1 MPLIFDQ
8 KKLFELTVK
17 DNQPNKI
24 KEIHTRLVKNFLNI
38 VILINLTG
46 TKGITGYDIV
56 KSIQQK
62 HGIRLCGNS
71 VYRVV
76 HALEYAEL
84 VKGKEEE
91 SGKILYSLTPQGRA
105 IINDVLKSR
114 KEIEMYMSKIFEA

>member
-8 KKLFELTVK
+8 KRLFELQVK
-17 DNQPNKI
+17 DNAPNRI
-24 KEIHTRLVKNFLNI
+24 KEIHTRLVKNFLNL
-38 VILINLTG
+38 VILICLRE

-56 KSIQQK
+56 KSIKQK
-62 HGIRLCGNS
+62 HDIRLCGNS

-84 VKGKEEE
+84 VKGTEEAN
-91 SGKILYSLTPQGRA
+91 GKILYSLTPQGRA

-114 KEIEMYMSKIFEA
+114 REIEMYISKIFDP